1 MNVASLN
8 AAAAAS
14 LESSRAKARSS
25 ADPVAQAFQKAD
37 QRIQQQRNQAS
48 VEVSSVG
55 KLKSTFSEARIA
67 SAALSDTKQTATDA
81 GVTKA
86 ANNFVKTFNS
96 AVKTARSAT
105 APKGA
110 LAGSSLVHAAASDL
124 LRSISADSAAKSELQ
139 KIGIAQQ
146 HDGAIALDA
155 RKFEAALKANPE
167 AVRSALSTIG
177 QQVEQTTASELANN
191 GNIDRSAKSLDN
203 RARNLENQQAEQ
215 QALAASSQQTI
226 STQTAKLNQNLNNLN
241 TGAAAYQRVFSL

>member
-1 MNVASLN
+1 MNVTSLS

-14 LESSRAKARSS
+14 LENSKTRARSS
-25 ADPVAQAFQKAD
+25 VELAAQAFQKAN
-37 QRIQQQRNQAS
+37 QRLQQQRNQVS

-55 KLKSTFSEARIA
+55 KLKSTLSEARVA

-86 ANNFVKTFNS
+86 ANNFVKAFNS

-110 LAGSSLVHAAASDL
+110 LAGSSLVQAAATDL
-124 LRSISADSAAKSELQ
+124 LHTISVDAAAKSELQ

-146 HDGAIALDA
+146 HDGVIALDA
-155 RKFEAALKANPE
+155 RKFEAALKASPE
-167 AVRSALSTIG
+167 AVRSTLSSVG
-177 QQVEQTTASELANN
+177 QQVDRTTTSELANN

-203 RARNLENQQAEQ
+203 RARSIDNQQAEQ
-215 QALAASSQQTI
+215 QAQAVAAQQTI
-226 STQTAKLNQNLNNLN
+226 STQTANLNKSLNNLN